1 MEIRDR
7 QTLNA
12 VAEVAGLLA
21 TAYQRYRRAHR
32 IEIAGEMPPKA
43 VNGELDNRGPES
55 LHGARESMVAI
66 GARLPAEC

>member
-7 QTLNA
+7 QTLDA

-43 VNGELDNRGPES
+43 VNGELDNRRTRSPHVHEVD
-55 LHGARESMVAI
+55 A
-66 GARLPAEC
+66 